1 MLIGQPLCYE
11 RVYWFTYSTIL
22 HFLLKRKEDS
32 NNVAINNI
40 NNVSINNI
48 NNVAINNINNVAII
62 LLQHP
67 FIQPFE
73 KYKKD

>member
-1 MLIGQPLCYE
+1 MLIGQPMCYE

-48 NNVAINNINNVAII
+48 NNVAII

-73 KYKKD
+73 KYKKK

>member
-1 MLIGQPLCYE
+1 MLIDQPLCYE

-48 NNVAINNINNVAII
+48 NNVAII

-73 KYKKD
+73 KYKKK